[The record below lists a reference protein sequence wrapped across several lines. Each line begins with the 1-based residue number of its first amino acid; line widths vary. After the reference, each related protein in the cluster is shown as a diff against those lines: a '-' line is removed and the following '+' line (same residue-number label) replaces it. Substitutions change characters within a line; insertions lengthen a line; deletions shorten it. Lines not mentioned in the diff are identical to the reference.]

1 MLERKNTV
9 IDLKII
15 VYTGHST
22 GKTQRGV
29 TYEYRQYNFLTNYG
43 FCSYA

>member
-22 GKTQRGV
+22 GKIQRGV
-29 TYEYRQYNFLTNYG
+29 TYEYRQYYFLPNYG